1 MIQLSPDTDKQHQKR
16 VNKHDKTVT
25 WEINTLNTGNILN
38 NKKSLFMIYLF
49 QYRNFTN
56 TSRR

>member
-25 WEINTLNTGNILN
+25 WEINTLSTGNILTI
-38 NKKSLFMIYLF
+38 KKS
-49 QYRNFTN
+49 
-56 TSRR
+56 